1 MDIKKQG
8 IKWGL
13 IVGGATVAIYIIAY
27 MVRKESYIDST
38 MIWLLTMMLY
48 LIGMRQASVETRTE
62 FLSFYNEN
70 GEPYRFAYALQPPFL
85 VFLIAQ
91 VLYYLQQY
99 LMFNFIDPSLSEIAR
114 DIAIEKIDEVSGIL
128 GRFMDEDNADLMRE
142 QLEEQDFS
150 MKISSV
156 LLNLAFSLL
165 GGFLI
170 SCIYALVFKKEN
182 V

>member
-1 MDIKKQG
+1 MDIKKHG
-8 IKWGL
+8 IRWGL

-27 MVRKESYIDST
+27 FISKRTYIDSS
-38 MIWLLTMMLY
+38 MIWLLTMALY
-48 LIGMRQASVETRTE
+48 LIGMRQASTETRTE
-62 FLSFYNEN
+62 FLSFYNES
-70 GEPYRFAYALQPPFL
+70 GEPYRFSYALQPPFL

-91 VLYYLQQY
+91 VLYYSQQY
-99 LMFNFIDPSLSEIAR
+99 LMFNLIDPSLADVAR
-114 DIAIEKIDEVSGIL
+114 EVAIEKIDDVSGIL
-128 GRFMDEDNADLMRE
+128 GRFLDEDNAEIMKE

-150 MKISSV
+150 MRISSI